1 MQRLE
6 EFIDTSWGI
15 LMGSSRKSWIDHLC
29 GAPDPLDR
37 LGGSLASA
45 VSAVSK
51 GAEII
56 RAHDV
61 QETVQAIKVSKILA
75 LKD

>member
-1 MQRLE
+1 ME
-6 EFIDTSWGI
+6 
-15 LMGSSRKSWIDHLC
+15 
-29 GAPDPLDR
+29 R